1 MDVGR
6 LLASAAHSQV
16 LARHNGMTSFVGKA
30 PMPAAPRVQPPLSR
44 SLRRALLIIALLSA
58 LLMIT
63 VIGLLPLDGP
73 AGMLLVA
80 LPIIFGIY
88 VVAGLIAW
96 LRRPSN
102 RMGFLIV
109 GAGLMVF
116 IGGISNTEVPVLL
129 AIGAVGATLALPAT
143 VHLLLAFPTGQL
155 PNRRSRTLVTALY
168 ATSFVLQMPEYLL
181 DPDGS
186 YPPFAI
192 ADVPAVAAAIG
203 TVQTVVATAIMI
215 LVAIVLWGRLRRA
228 DAVHR
233 RVLIPLFSYGIF
245 TVLFLPLIAIA
256 LDRVFHVDP
265 TVRGMLQFTA
275 IAGIPIAFTL
285 GLLRGGFARTGELEE
300 LGTWLGA
307 AGASRQPLVIALAR
321 TLGDPSLRLYFWSE
335 DRGEFLDAEGRAAP
349 KATPAD
355 PRRGWQEIA
364 LDERAI
370 GAIEYDA
377 SLLTDP
383 ELVRTAGR
391 IVAIAVDRER
401 LTADLRANRRALMR
415 SRERIVEA
423 ADRERRSIARDLH
436 DGLQV
441 QLVLLALEAQQ
452 IATAPAVSV
461 PERATRLRV
470 DLDTAAAEVRTLV
483 RDLVPA
489 ALVEQ
494 GLSAAAEDLTDRMP
508 ISTLFESDVSDGGL
522 SDLVETTTYFV
533 LAETLAN
540 VVKHAKASSV
550 RVRLALD
557 DGRLRLSV
565 EDDGIGGASM
575 DAGSGLRGL
584 VDRVE
589 AIGGTISISSPPGAG
604 TRVWTEMPCA

>member
-1 MDVGR
+1 M
-6 LLASAAHSQV
+6 S
-16 LARHNGMTSFVGKA
+16 
-30 PMPAAPRVQPPLSR
+30 AAPRTQPALSR
-44 SLRRALLIIALLSA
+44 SLRRALVIIALLSA

-73 AGMLLVA
+73 AGLLLVV

-109 GAGLMVF
+109 VAGLMVF
-116 IGGISNTEVPVLL
+116 IGGIANTEVPVLL

-143 VHLLLAFPTGQL
+143 VHLLLAFPTGRL
-155 PNRRSRTLVTALY
+155 SDRRSRVLVTALY
-168 ATSFVLQMPEYLL
+168 ATSLVLQAPEYLL

-192 ADVPAVAAAIG
+192 ADVPAVSAAIG
-203 TVQTVVATAIMI
+203 TVQTVVATVMMTM
-215 LVAIVLWGRLRRA
+215 VAFVLWERLRRA
-228 DAVHR
+228 DAGHR

-245 TVLFLPLIAIA
+245 TVVFLPLIAIA

-265 TVRGMLQFTA
+265 TVRGMLQFA
-275 IAGIPIAFTL
+275 VVAGIPIAFTL

-307 AGASRQPLVIALAR
+307 AGISRQPLVDALAR
-321 TLGDPSLRLYFWSE
+321 TLGDPSLRLYFWAE
-335 DRGEFLDAEGRAAP
+335 DRGELLDAEGRTASESR
-349 KATPAD
+349 TD

-364 LDERAI
+364 LEERAI

-377 SLLTDP
+377 ALLTDR
-383 ELVRTAGR
+383 ELVHTAGR
-391 IVAIAVDRER
+391 IIAIAVERER
-401 LTADLRANRRALMR
+401 LTADLRASRRALMR

-452 IATAPAVSV
+452 IASAPAQTVA
-461 PERATRLRV
+461 ERATRLRI
-470 DLDTAAAEVRTLV
+470 DLDSAAAEVRTLV

-489 ALVEQ
+489 ALVER

-508 ISTLFESDVSDGGL
+508 ISTVFESDVSDGGL

-533 LAETLAN
+533 LAEALAN
-540 VVKHAKASSV
+540 VVKHARASSV
-550 RVRLALD
+550 RVRLALEE
-557 DGRLRLSV
+557 GRLRLSV
-565 EDDGIGGASM
+565 EDDGAGGASM
-575 DAGSGLRGL
+575 DAGTGLRGL
-584 VDRVE
+584 ADRVE

-604 TRVWTEMPCA
+604 TRVWTEVPCA